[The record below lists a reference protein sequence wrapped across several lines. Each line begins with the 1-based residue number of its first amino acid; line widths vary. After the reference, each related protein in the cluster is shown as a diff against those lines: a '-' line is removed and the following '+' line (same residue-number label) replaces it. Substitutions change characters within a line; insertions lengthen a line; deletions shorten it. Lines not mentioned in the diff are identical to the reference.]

1 MTHIK
6 DQLEEIGEAAG
17 NKFKQLLKWL
27 SLILFIGALGFFWVC
42 SWTYSDG
49 TRAGQLI
56 KVTKKGVVFKTYE
69 GQLNLGGLSGD
80 SGADGLQG
88 NIWDFS
94 VLKDDVYDNL
104 QKYEGR
110 RVKLSYKERYKTMPW
125 QGETNYIVTGIELV
139 EE

>member
-1 MTHIK
+1 MSHIK

-17 NKFKQLLKWL
+17 NKFKKLLKWL
-27 SLILFIGALGFFWVC
+27 SLIVVVGGIGFLWVC

-56 KVTKKGVVFKTYE
+56 KVTKKGVILKTYE

-80 SGADGLQG
+80 SGEDGLQG

-94 VLKDDVYDNL
+94 VIKDDVYKDL
-104 QKYEGR
+104 QNYEGR

-125 QGETNYIVTGIELV
+125 LGKTNYIVTGIELV
-139 EE
+139 KE

>member
-1 MTHIK
+1 MRIIEK
-6 DQLEEIGEAAG
+6 LEEIGEKAG
-17 NKFKQLLKWL
+17 DGLKKLFKWL
-27 SLILFIGALGFFWVC
+27 GLILILGFLGFLWIS

-69 GQLNLGGLSGD
+69 GQLNLGGLAGD
-80 SGADGLQG
+80 TSNDGLQG

-94 VLKDDVYDNL
+94 VLDKSVYSDL
-104 QKYEGR
+104 QQFEGR

-125 QGETNYIVTGIELV
+125 LGKTNYIVTGV
-139 EE
+139 QVVTD